1 MKYFD
6 AHCHIQLSEY
16 DEDRFQVLKR
26 MQDAG
31 VGGLVVGVDFKSSEN
46 AVELVRAYGATD
58 SNIQMYTAVGL
69 HPNDTDEPYN
79 AEGFEE
85 LARQPEVVA
94 IGECGLDYYR
104 TDVSAH
110 PDAKALQKDIFEQ
123 QIELAVKYDKPLMI
137 HSRPSKGSQDAY
149 SDTLDMI
156 RSKKREYGDR
166 LKGDMHFFVG
176 GVDEARQ
183 FVELDFTMSY
193 TAVITFSSDYD
204 EVIQYVPIANLLSET
219 DSPYVAPAPN
229 RGKRNEPTAVRNVV
243 QRIAEIRREDPEEVR
258 KALLSNSARLFKF
271 PL

>member
-137 HSRPSKGSQDAY
+137 HSRPSKGGS
-149 SDTLDMI
+149 
-156 RSKKREYGDR
+156 
-166 LKGDMHFFVG
+166 
-176 GVDEARQ
+176 
-183 FVELDFTMSY
+183 
-193 TAVITFSSDYD
+193 
-204 EVIQYVPIANLLSET
+204 LLT
-219 DSPYVAPAPN
+219 D
-229 RGKRNEPTAVRNVV
+229 
-243 QRIAEIRREDPEEVR
+243 
-258 KALLSNSARLFKF
+258 LSNSSMAAGWSSASTTMETKEKTATRGSEGGRRGSRFSVTTAVTIVRADQSLIR
-271 PL
+271 